1 VRHQT
6 TAEELPTKIINIFTM
21 KRYLF
26 LLFVISL
33 FTFCRISGQ
42 EEEILLTIGD
52 REITRGEFERIY
64 QKNNSSAVYDNK
76 SVEDYL
82 ELFINFKLKVIEA
95 ENLGYDTVK
104 SFISELA
111 GYREQ
116 LAKPYFEDKEYAE
129 KLLKEAYDRTL
140 YEVSAS
146 HILVRVDKDAS
157 PSDTLKAYKKLMDIR
172 KRILKG
178 GESFE
183 DVARATSDDP
193 SAKTNGGYL
202 GWFCAF
208 QMIYP
213 FENVAYNTEIDDV
226 SMPIRTRYGY
236 HIVKVNG
243 KRESLGKIRIA
254 HILVYASEN
263 DSAVRE
269 EGKKKIYECYE
280 KLNNGADFGDLAA
293 EYSDDVNTA
302 SKGGDLGWIRSG
314 VIPDDLEIKI
324 FSLQDSGDYTKP
336 LAANYGFHIFRLLA
350 KAPLEPFDVLKP
362 ELERKLAMDARGR
375 QNEKLLVERI
385 KKENN
390 FRLYRENLQ
399 PLVDV
404 LDDSVYE
411 GKWDTT
417 LAGDLINPVI
427 SFGDRDYSQ
436 KEFAHFIAAKKKYN
450 PGYTINEIVN
460 ERLQEF
466 IGEKAVEYE
475 KSMLEVK
482 HPEFKNLMQE
492 YHDGILLFN
501 LTDDMVWSKA
511 VKDTAG
517 LLAFYEKNKNNYM
530 WNERIGFSTYTFE
543 DENLLKK
550 VSSIARKRAKKAFS
564 LDRAQKLICGSDT
577 IQCVQIEDKM
587 MEKDDDSL
595 NKEIVWE
602 KGYSFKQT
610 TDGKIRIYQVNDILP
625 PEPKKLN
632 EAKGLITADYQ
643 NYLETKWIKSLRN
656 KYDIQ
661 VHQEVLDKIAQ

>member
-1 VRHQT
+1 
-6 TAEELPTKIINIFTM
+6 M
-21 KRYLF
+21 KRYFF
-26 LLFVISL
+26 LLFVIPL

-42 EEEILLTIGD
+42 EDDILLTIGD

-95 ENLGYDTVK
+95 ENLGYDTAK

-116 LAKPYFEDKEYAE
+116 LAKPYFEDKEYAG

-140 YEVSAS
+140 HEVSAS

-157 PSDTLKAYKKLMDIR
+157 PSDTLQGYKKLMDIR

-178 GESFE
+178 ESFA

-213 FENVAYNTEIDDV
+213 FENAAYNTKVGDISLPV
-226 SMPIRTRYGY
+226 RTRYGY
-236 HIVKVNG
+236 HILKVNG

-254 HILVYASEN
+254 HILVYGSEN
-263 DSAVRE
+263 DSAARE
-269 EGKKKIYECYE
+269 QGRKKIYECYDRL
-280 KLNNGADFGDLAA
+280 KNGADFGDLAA
-293 EYSDDVNTA
+293 EFSGDTKTA
-302 SKGGDLGWIRSG
+302 SMGGDLGWIRSG
-314 VIPDDLEIKI
+314 VIPDKLELKI
-324 FSLQDSGDYTKP
+324 FSLQDSGDYTEP
-336 LAANYGFHIFRLLA
+336 LATNYGFHIFRLLG
-350 KAPLEPFDVLKP
+350 KEPLEPFEVLKP
-362 ELERKLAMDARGR
+362 ELERKLSMDARGR
-375 QNEKLLVERI
+375 QNEKMLVERI

-399 PLVDV
+399 PVVDI

-411 GKWDTT
+411 GDWDTT
-417 LAGDLINPVI
+417 LAGDLVNPVI

-436 KEFAHFIAAKKKYN
+436 KEFAHFIAAKKSYN
-450 PGYTINEIVN
+450 TGYTFEEIVN

-466 IGEKAVEYE
+466 TSEKAVEYE

-482 HPEFKNLMQE
+482 HPEFKNLMEE

-511 VKDTAG
+511 VRDTAG
-517 LLAFYEKNKNNYM
+517 LQAFHERNKNNYM
-530 WNERIGFSTYTFE
+530 WNERISFSTYAFE

-564 LDRAQKLICGSDT
+564 ATRAQKLICGSDT
-577 IQCVQIEDKM
+577 IQCVQIEDKI

-602 KGYSFKQT
+602 KGYSLQQR
-610 TDGKIRIYQVNDILP
+610 TDGKIMIYQVNDILP

-643 NYLETKWIKSLRN
+643 NYLETEWIKSLRD

-661 VHQEVLDKIAQ
+661 VHEEVLDKIAQ